1 MTVVGHSSEG
11 RPLKVVRIGSGDR
24 SKPAVFI
31 DGGIH
36 ARWVV
41 ELLKVTKFYIYLQ
54 SYKALWRQ
62 YVSEAA
68 QLDGRRLS
76 AEAGPCHNG
85 DILLVDIY

>member
-54 SYKALWRQ
+54 SSTFY
-62 YVSEAA
+62 
-68 QLDGRRLS
+68 
-76 AEAGPCHNG
+76 
-85 DILLVDIY
+85 IYLQSSVATMRI

>member
-1 MTVVGHSSEG
+1 MVGHSSEG

-41 ELLKVTKFYIYLQ
+41 ELLKVAKFYLHLLTKLQ
-54 SYKALWRQ
+54 SSVATMR
-62 YVSEAA
+62 
-68 QLDGRRLS
+68 
-76 AEAGPCHNG
+76 
-85 DILLVDIY
+85 I

>member
-1 MTVVGHSSEG
+1 MGHSSEG

-41 ELLKVTKFYIYLQ
+41 ELLKVAKFYIYL
-54 SYKALWRQ
+54 
-62 YVSEAA
+62 
-68 QLDGRRLS
+68 
-76 AEAGPCHNG
+76 
-85 DILLVDIY
+85 

>member
-1 MTVVGHSSEG
+1 MVGHSSEG

-41 ELLKVTKFYIYLQ
+41 ELLKITKFCISTSTYKVTYLLCGDNVHL
-54 SYKALWRQ
+54 KLRICAIGRAAVVRGGGT
-62 YVSEAA
+62 VS
-68 QLDGRRLS
+68 
-76 AEAGPCHNG
+76 
-85 DILLVDIY
+85 